1 MAETSSSIMSSN
13 MSFPY
18 SVTSISSRKSR
29 KNVLYPRR
37 VHPSPVTVLPECVG
51 SPDMLT
57 WEVRYLCAT
66 LLPHS
71 ETRLLP
77 AGIVLLRSL
86 RPERDLSAQRKNQET
101 RHCSELFILLTR
113 EILLKDAIGLEEL
126 EGPASSYMSR
136 AFGSTPSTPNET
148 APRVETQGSERFTC
162 VLRALC
168 SVMDAFEAALSMID
182 PPAVGDEALQENH
195 DKISQGFS
203 VVKDLTIG
211 QYRKT
216 LGQNLAREQPRR
228 ILLAKLAKR
237 QQAPGV
243 RKGTDEAEWGAPQA
257 ITTIV
262 EGSES
267 EEEGDSVNPDRRSR
281 PKSIGRH
288 SSLPRRFLCRFR
300 PLSWL
305 WVKKKDNK

>member
-1 MAETSSSIMSSN
+1 
-13 MSFPY
+13 
-18 SVTSISSRKSR
+18 
-29 KNVLYPRR
+29 
-37 VHPSPVTVLPECVG
+37 VLPECVG

-126 EGPASSYMSR
+126 EGPCKLLHVTFRDILSKPG
-136 AFGSTPSTPNET
+136 AFGGTPSNPNET
-148 APRVETQGSERFTC
+148 APRVETQGPERFTC

-237 QQAPGV
+237 QQATRINISTDGKESLGVAARVTRAKYEFTEGRDAEGV